1 MAISLKRAVEIVIE
15 QGGRLD
21 PEALEYL
28 KERLGRERRRLDE
41 WLSRE
46 RVDRSAVEKAEA
58 NIALLEK
65 VVALDRR
72 RR

>member
-46 RVDRSAVEKAEA
+46 RVDRSAVEKAET

-72 RR
+72 GR

>member
-1 MAISLKRAVEIVIE
+1 MAISLKRAVEIVE

-46 RVDRSAVEKAEA
+46 RVDRSAVEKTEA